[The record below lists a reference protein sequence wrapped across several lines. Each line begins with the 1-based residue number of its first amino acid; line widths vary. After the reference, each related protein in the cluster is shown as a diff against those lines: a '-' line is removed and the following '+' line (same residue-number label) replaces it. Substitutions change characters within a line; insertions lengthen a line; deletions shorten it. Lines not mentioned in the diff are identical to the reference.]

1 MHYHLFFAQLS
12 SVIGT
17 ITVLANVMWC
27 HFKSKYWQ
35 LLAIVGYCWL
45 LLAIVGYCWLLLVTV
60 GYYWLLWAIL
70 AIVGYCWLLLAIV
83 GNCWQLLAIVGYCWL
98 LLAIVVY
105 CWLLLII
112 VLNSLWFFYIF
123 HVLVYIKNS
132 GVHFNQILLTA
143 NLSCADFSVITRL
156 FLVIYL
162 FWM

>member
-60 GYYWLLWAIL
+60 GY
-70 AIVGYCWLLLAIV
+70 CWLLLAIF
-83 GNCWQLLAIVGYCWL
+83 GNCWLLFAIVG
-98 LLAIVVY
+98 
-105 CWLLLII
+105 
-112 VLNSLWFFYIF
+112 
-123 HVLVYIKNS
+123 
-132 GVHFNQILLTA
+132 
-143 NLSCADFSVITRL
+143 
-156 FLVIYL
+156 
-162 FWM
+162 